1 MRLLRPAGAGLIELV
16 GVSTH
21 PDYGFARLVK
31 WRNTAMDTGPPR
43 EDIISFLK
51 DEPFECKYPL
61 PEKFCRVAVFRHG
74 SDEPASSEISFF
86 A

>member
-1 MRLLRPAGAGLIELV
+1 
-16 GVSTH
+16 
-21 PDYGFARLVK
+21 
-31 WRNTAMDTGPPR
+31 MDTGPPR

-51 DEPFECKYPL
+51 DERFECKYPL